1 LNLLILAR
9 THAEAGRFDQF
20 LSLCFNVAGFSPDDP
35 LVQLDVGALLLSYGF
50 LSQSQ
55 QCFERAHTLA
65 PNDLRAVV
73 NLANIYRDQGEHTEA
88 LHLYDKLLQQLPDH
102 PVIRRN
108 LLTSLEY
115 APGVTDRERLFAA
128 IDWGKWAKQRA
139 VLSPNEEYPERVAQ
153 RPFNRPL
160 RVGYVS
166 ADFCQHTVGLLI
178 KDTLKA
184 HDPTR
189 VVPIAYHAGNVN
201 DWVTEELRSS
211 LLLRDVSGLDDASLA
226 RQIQQDAIDVLV
238 DLSGHTAGSRLTVF
252 AHRPAPVQVSWL
264 GYFATTGLDTMDA
277 VLLDEV
283 HAPPGTESQFVEKI
297 IRLPHT
303 RWCYRPVPFAPDVAP
318 LPADTKGYITFG
330 SFNNTAKYHDGVH
343 TLWAQV
349 LAAVPDSRLI
359 LKWRTFNDEAL
370 KALVLA
376 QYRALGISTDRIELR
391 GPSFHEEVLRQYADV
406 DIALDPF
413 PFSGGLT
420 SCEALWMGVPVVT
433 WPQSRVVSRQTA
445 SFLSVIGL
453 QELIAKDADHYL
465 QIAARLAA
473 DKDELRLIRQS
484 LRARMQTSPLMDLNG
499 FTRSLEEVF
508 IDLCRP
514 AA

>member
-1 LNLLILAR
+1 
-9 THAEAGRFDQF
+9 
-20 LSLCFNVAGFSPDDP
+20 
-35 LVQLDVGALLLSYGF
+35 
-50 LSQSQ
+50 
-55 QCFERAHTLA
+55 
-65 PNDLRAVV
+65 
-73 NLANIYRDQGEHTEA
+73 
-88 LHLYDKLLQQLPDH
+88 
-102 PVIRRN
+102 
-108 LLTSLEY
+108 
-115 APGVTDRERLFAA
+115 
-128 IDWGKWAKQRA
+128 
-139 VLSPNEEYPERVAQ
+139 
-153 RPFNRPL
+153 
-160 RVGYVS
+160 
-166 ADFCQHTVGLLI
+166 
-178 KDTLKA
+178 
-184 HDPTR
+184 
-189 VVPIAYHAGNVN
+189 
-201 DWVTEELRSS
+201 
-211 LLLRDVSGLDDASLA
+211 LLRDVSGLDDASLV

-252 AHRPAPVQVSWL
+252 AQRPAPVQVSWL
-264 GYFATTGLDTMDA
+264 GYFATTGLDTIDA

-359 LKWRTFNDEAL
+359 LKWRTFNDDAL
-370 KALVLA
+370 KTSVLA

-391 GPSFHEEVLRQYADV
+391 GPSFHEEVLRQYADI

-484 LRARMQTSPLMDLNG
+484 MRARMQASPLMDLNG
-499 FTRSLEEVF
+499 FTRSLEQAL
-508 IDLCRP
+508 IDLYQ
-514 AA
+514 AKL

>member
-1 LNLLILAR
+1 LNPFFLAR

-20 LSLCFNVAGFSPDDP
+20 LSLCFNVSGFSPDDP
-35 LVQLDVGALLLSYGF
+35 LVQLDVGVLLLTYGF

-55 QCFERAHTLA
+55 QCFERAHRLA

-73 NLANIYRDQGEHTEA
+73 NLANVYRDRGDHTEA
-88 LHLYDKLLQQLPDH
+88 LHLYDKLVQQLPNH
-102 PVIRRN
+102 SVIRRN
-108 LLTSLEY
+108 LLSSLEY

-139 VLSPNEEYPERVAQ
+139 LLPPTEEYPERVAQ

-189 VVPIAYHAGNVN
+189 VVPIAYHAGSVN

-264 GYFATTGLDTMDA
+264 GYFATTGLDTVDA
-277 VLLDEV
+277 VLLDDV

-349 LAAVPDSRLI
+349 LAAVPESRLI
-359 LKWRTFNDEAL
+359 LKWRTFNDDAL
-370 KALVLA
+370 KTSVLA

-391 GPSFHEEVLRQYADV
+391 GPSFHEEVLRQYADI

-484 LRARMQTSPLMDLNG
+484 MREWMQASPLMDLNG
-499 FTRSLEEVF
+499 FTRSLEQAL
-508 IDLCRP
+508 IDLYQ
-514 AA
+514 AKL

>member
-1 LNLLILAR
+1 LNPLILAR
-9 THAEAGRFDQF
+9 THAETGRFDQF
-20 LSLCFNVAGFSPDDP
+20 LSLCINVAGFSPDDP
-35 LVQLDVGALLLSYGF
+35 LVQLDVGVLLLTYGF

-55 QCFERAHTLA
+55 QCFLRAQTLA
-65 PNDLRAVV
+65 PSDLRAVV
-73 NLANIYRDQGEHTEA
+73 NLANVYRDRGEHTDA
-88 LHLYDKLLQQLPDH
+88 LHLYDQLLHQLPDH

-108 LLTSLEY
+108 MLTSLEY
-115 APGVTDRERLFAA
+115 APGVTDSERISAA

-139 VLSPNEEYPERVAQ
+139 HVSPTEGHLAHMAQ

-184 HDPTR
+184 HDPTC
-189 VVPIAYHAGNVN
+189 VVPIAYHAGNVS

-211 LLLRDVSGLDDASLA
+211 LLLRDVSGLDDALLA

-264 GYFATTGLDTMDA
+264 GYFATTGLDTIDA
-277 VLLDEV
+277 VLLDDV

-303 RWCYRPVPFAPDVAP
+303 RWCYRPVPFAPEVAP
-318 LPADTKGYITFG
+318 LPADTRGYITFG

-370 KALVLA
+370 KASVLA
-376 QYRALGISTDRIELR
+376 HYRALGISTDRIELR

-420 SCEALWMGVPVVT
+420 SCEALWMGVPLVT

-445 SFLSVIGL
+445 SFLSVIGMK
-453 QELIAKDADHYL
+453 ELIAKDADHYL
-465 QIAARLAA
+465 QIAAHLAA

-484 LRARMQTSPLMDLNG
+484 MRARMQASPLMDLNG
-499 FTRSLEEVF
+499 FTHSLEQAL
-508 IDLCRP
+508 IDLYQ
-514 AA
+514 AKL